1 MYFVNEGFNLEPTPQ
16 PSIIDKLAALDID
29 IKKLRIK
36 HSGTS
41 SSFYSM
47 STSNSV
53 RYEGSKQEGKSRAL
67 INGAAA
73 KNIGDY
79 VSDISKSHMS
89 SKRSVKSRKSE
100 MSLEDK
106 LLKGFYKVPGEIS
119 LS

>member
-1 MYFVNEGFNLEPTPQ
+1 
-16 PSIIDKLAALDID
+16 LAALDID

-47 STSNSV
+47 STSHSV
-53 RYEGSKQEGKSRAL
+53 RNEGSKNEGRPRANNL
-67 INGAAA
+67 GGG
-73 KNIGDY
+73 KNLGDY
-79 VSDISKSHMS
+79 VSDISKSHLS

-106 LLKGFYKVPGEIS
+106 LLKGFYKVPGEMS
-119 LS
+119 PN

>member
-16 PSIIDKLAALDID
+16 PSIIDKLTALDID

-36 HSGTS
+36 HTGTA

-47 STSNSV
+47 STSHSV
-53 RYEGSKQEGKSRAL
+53 RHEGSKLEGKSRGVKTL
-67 INGAAA
+67 
-73 KNIGDY
+73 GDY
-79 VSDISKSHMS
+79 VSDISKSHLS

-106 LLKGFYKVPGEIS
+106 LLNGFYKVPGGEKS
-119 LS
+119 P